1 MKIVFMGT
9 TDFSTII
16 LEKLIKHH
24 QVSLVVTQ
32 PDRPFGRKQ
41 LLKASPVKELAIK
54 HNIEVFQP
62 EKIKSDYQRVL
73 DHSPDCIVV
82 AAFGQMIPK
91 IILDYPKYKSIN
103 VHASLL
109 PKYRGGSPMHTAIKN
124 GDKETGITIMYMA
137 PKMDAGSLIL
147 QKSLPIEYSDTVGDL
162 EKKLAVLGADLLI
175 ETLDLVEQNK
185 VVAIPQNEEQVTFAW
200 NIKPEEELLDFNRK
214 SIDIYNHVRA
224 FNPWPTAHLII
235 DSLKIK
241 VFDIAVVNE
250 LLNQYEQFQP
260 GQVVDVIKGNV
271 YIRTLDGVIM
281 IQKIQ
286 PAGKNVM
293 LMKEFMNGTGKSI
306 FYVGKLVK

>member
-162 EKKLAVLGADLLI
+162 EKKLAVLGADILI
-175 ETLDLVEQNK
+175 EALDLVEQNK

-250 LLNQYEQFQP
+250 LLKQYEQFQP

>member
-41 LLKASPVKELAIK
+41 LLKASPVKELALK

-124 GDKETGITIMYMA
+124 GDTETGITIMYMA

-162 EKKLAVLGADLLI
+162 EKKLAVLGSDLLI
-175 ETLDLVEQNK
+175 EALDLVEQNK

-200 NIKPEEELLDFNRK
+200 NIKPEEEFLDFNRK

>member
-162 EKKLAVLGADLLI
+162 EKKLAVLGSDLLI
-175 ETLDLVEQNK
+175 EALDLVEQNK

-200 NIKPEEELLDFNRK
+200 NIKPEEEFLDFNRK

>member
-16 LEKLIKHH
+16 LEKLIKRH

-41 LLKASPVKELAIK
+41 LLKASPVKELALK

-175 ETLDLVEQNK
+175 EALDLVEQNK
-185 VVAIPQNEEQVTFAW
+185 VVSIPQNEEQVTFAW